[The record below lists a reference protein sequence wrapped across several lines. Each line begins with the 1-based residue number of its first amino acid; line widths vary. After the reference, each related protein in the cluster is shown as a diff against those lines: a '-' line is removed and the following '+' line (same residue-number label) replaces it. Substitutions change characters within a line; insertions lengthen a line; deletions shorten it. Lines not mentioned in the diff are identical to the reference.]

1 MQFRQWQRI
10 LVPTDF
16 SKFSGAAVEYA
27 HGLAE
32 AGNAELHVLHV
43 ARNLSDAVAEH
54 GAVGLLDP
62 SQTEDAYD
70 RWLAA
75 LLGERGTIRRV
86 EAVRVGQDVAETIAH
101 YAEKQQIDLIVLASH
116 GRSGLAHLLMG
127 GVAEKVFRLAPCPIL
142 VIRPGLDTKP
152 A

>member
-1 MQFRQWQRI
+1 MQYRQWQRI

-16 SKFSGAAVEYA
+16 SRFSRTAIDYA

-32 AGNAELHVLHV
+32 QINAELHVLHV

-54 GAVGLLDP
+54 GTVGLLDAG
-62 SQTEDAYD
+62 QGEDAYD

-86 EAVRVGQDVAETIAH
+86 EAVRVGHDTAEAIVC
-101 YAEKQQIDLIVLASH
+101 YAEKQTVDLIILATH
-116 GRSGLAHLLMG
+116 GRTGLAHLLMG
-127 GVAEKVFRLAPCPIL
+127 SVTEKVLRLSPCPVL
-142 VIRPGLDTKP
+142 VIRSDLGIKP
-152 A
+152 L